1 MSFFTEYNKLNPEP
15 AAPPAAVPAGMNN
28 DEIKAYVNAAI
39 EGAMNDVKDLIQKS
53 FQQASPTDPVVTDTS
68 NQGNTN
74 IIEGGND
81 NASSTDLSNSQPD
94 S

>member
-15 AAPPAAVPAGMNN
+15 AAPPAAAPAGMNN
-28 DEIKAYVNAAI
+28 DEIKAYVNA
-39 EGAMNDVKDLIQKS
+39 AMNDVKDLIQKS

-81 NASSTDLSNSQPD
+81 NASSTDLSSSQPD